1 MQWTER
7 IRQVKIL
14 LVIAAI
20 LIAVVSLLV
29 SHYLVRDLS
38 NEERH
43 KMEVWAQALRALNN
57 AGENTD
63 VSLVLSVMRG
73 IVGNPIVAT
82 LLNALLKTVVL
93 LGIILVV
100 LKRAHISKD
109 IDAILEKVKLGPA
122 ARKR

>member
-1 MQWTER
+1 
-7 IRQVKIL
+7 
-14 LVIAAI
+14 
-20 LIAVVSLLV
+20 
-29 SHYLVRDLS
+29 
-38 NEERH
+38 
-43 KMEVWAQALRALNN
+43 
-57 AGENTD
+57 
-63 VSLVLSVMRG
+63 MRG
-73 IVGNPIVAT
+73 IGGSPIVAT